1 MFVLL
6 LTKIKICAYNL
17 YKLMRKEKEKMDIAT
32 LLGSYA
38 FPVVACI
45 VMAIYVKEITQN
57 NREDTKALNEQH
69 TKEMNAF
76 KDEIKE
82 ALNNNTIALTKL
94 CERLEREEGKQ

>member
-1 MFVLL
+1 
-6 LTKIKICAYNL
+6 
-17 YKLMRKEKEKMDIAT
+17 MDIAT

-45 VMAIYVKEITQN
+45 VMAIYVKDITQN
-57 NREDTKALNEQH
+57 NREDTKALNDQH

-94 CERLEREEGKQ
+94 CERLDREEGKQ

>member
-1 MFVLL
+1 
-6 LTKIKICAYNL
+6 
-17 YKLMRKEKEKMDIAT
+17 MDIAT

-45 VMAIYVKEITQN
+45 FMAIYVKDITES

-69 TKEMNAF
+69 TKEMHAF

>member
-1 MFVLL
+1 
-6 LTKIKICAYNL
+6 
-17 YKLMRKEKEKMDIAT
+17 MDIAT

-45 VMAIYVKEITQN
+45 FMAVYVKDITNN

-94 CERLEREEGKQ
+94 CERLEREEMKNNEIK